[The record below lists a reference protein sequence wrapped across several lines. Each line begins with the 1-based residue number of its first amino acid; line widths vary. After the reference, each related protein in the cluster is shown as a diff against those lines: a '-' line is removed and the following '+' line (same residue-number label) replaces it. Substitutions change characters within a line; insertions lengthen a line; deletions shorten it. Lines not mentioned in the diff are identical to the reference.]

1 MSDVEPDAI
10 AATVTRVADEYVA
23 EVAARFPERAELQGL
38 TVDRHDRLTDNSLA
52 ALDAWHA
59 LEDGWARLLEP
70 IPSDALRG
78 RAESVTLGF
87 VREAVVASRATRL
100 LRYELWPV
108 NHLSGW
114 QAELAQ
120 LAEAQPVGTD
130 LARAEAIGRWARLPR
145 YLDVEIGNVKE
156 GLRLGYSTPQR
167 VVLLVI
173 EQLNGLLRSPVERWP
188 FFSPAERDG
197 SPGFVSA
204 WRRML
209 REQIGPAI
217 ERYSAY
223 LRDDYVFKAR
233 EALPLTAH
241 PDGEAGWH
249 AAFRAST
256 TIDRPGAETFALAM
270 HRVEQNLAEAL
281 AIGRRM
287 GTSDLRSLVR
297 QISEDPA
304 NRFEGREEKLDF
316 ARKTVARAR
325 ERMPATFTRVPR
337 AKVVVEPFPPHLEAD
352 AEDSYWPAAEDGSR
366 PGRYLIALGQAAE
379 TSRSNAEITV
389 FHETYPGH
397 HLQDSVAGEIPAAH
411 PITRLVFND
420 GYGEGWA
427 RYSEALAEEMG
438 LYSSDY
444 ALANRRLW
452 PGRGMAT
459 DPGIHLF
466 GWSRERAAEFMAE
479 SGRMTPDEA
488 DATVDRIAVWPAQ
501 FTAYDTGGLE
511 FFALRA
517 EAERAL
523 GSGFDIR
530 AFHDAVLGNGS
541 VTLPMLR
548 QQVEAWIAGALAAGG
563 APS

>member
-1 MSDVEPDAI
+1 MA
-10 AATVTRVADEYVA
+10 
-23 EVAARFPERAELQGL
+23 
-38 TVDRHDRLTDNSLA
+38 
-52 ALDAWHA
+52 
-59 LEDGWARLLEP
+59 
-70 IPSDALRG
+70 RG
-78 RAESVTLGF
+78 RGRQPTRQVSD
-87 VREAVVASRATRL
+87 RSRA
-100 LRYELWPV
+100 
-108 NHLSGW
+108 
-114 QAELAQ
+114 
-120 LAEAQPVGTD
+120 
-130 LARAEAIGRWARLPR
+130 GR
-145 YLDVEIGNVKE
+145 
-156 GLRLGYSTPQR
+156 
-167 VVLLVI
+167 
-173 EQLNGLLRSPVERWP
+173 
-188 FFSPAERDG
+188 RDE
-197 SPGFVSA
+197 S
-204 WRRML
+204 
-209 REQIGPAI
+209 I
-217 ERYSAY
+217 ER
-223 LRDDYVFKAR
+223 RDHG
-233 EALPLTAH
+233 L
-241 PDGEAGWH
+241 
-249 AAFRAST
+249 
-256 TIDRPGAETFALAM
+256 
-270 HRVEQNLAEAL
+270 
-281 AIGRRM
+281 
-287 GTSDLRSLVR
+287 
-297 QISEDPA
+297 
-304 NRFEGREEKLDF
+304 
-316 ARKTVARAR
+316 
-325 ERMPATFTRVPR
+325 
-337 AKVVVEPFPPHLEAD
+337 
-352 AEDSYWPAAEDGSR
+352 
-366 PGRYLIALGQAAE
+366 
-379 TSRSNAEITV
+379 
-389 FHETYPGH
+389 HETYPGH